1 MSSFG
6 SLNIAVTGMN
16 AQRRVLDLIG
26 HNVAN
31 ATTEGYHRQRAELRS
46 LGGRVTPGI
55 SSGDGA
61 RTYGVDVVAV
71 TRAVDDLL
79 AARATREDA
88 SRSAAQLMSSTM
100 GRVEGIFPEPSDLGL
115 AQQLDDYWGAWTDV
129 SNNPGDLAARTQ
141 LLEHAQSLIDSIH
154 RSAADLE
161 GVRTT
166 SIQDMSRLAVEV
178 NGLAK
183 EIAKLNQTIASGTDN
198 PDLLDRRD
206 LLVGQIANLT
216 GATARPGVNGMV
228 DVTVNGR
235 PIVSATTAFDLDGT
249 TGTLVFQ
256 SDGLPVG
263 PTSGEAATLS
273 ATITDV
279 VPRYRTLLDDV
290 AATLVTTVNAAHS
303 VGYDQTSTT
312 GRMFFDPAGVT
323 AATISLSA
331 DVAGQP
337 SHVAAGA
344 PVLPGPTAPG
354 PLDGEQARLIAS
366 LADSASGADSK
377 YHSMI
382 TALAVETRGATQR
395 ADIQD
400 QVAESAIRDA
410 DSVGAVNIDEEMAD
424 LVAAQRAFEA
434 SARVFTVIDE
444 MLETLINRVGVVG
457 R

>member
-1 MSSFG
+1 
-6 SLNIAVTGMN
+6 
-16 AQRRVLDLIG
+16 VLDLIG

-31 ATTEGYHRQRAELRS
+31 ASTEDYHRQRAELRS
-46 LGGRVTPGI
+46 LGGQAGAGI
-55 SSGDGA
+55 SSGVST
-61 RTYGVDVVAV
+61 RTYGVDVVGIS
-71 TRAVDDLL
+71 RAVDDLL

-100 GRVEGIFPEPSDLGL
+100 SRVEGIFPEPSDIGL
-115 AQQLDDYWGAWTDV
+115 AQQLDDFWGAWTDV
-129 SNNPGDLAARTQ
+129 SNNPGDLATRTQ
-141 LLEHAQSLIDSIH
+141 LLEHAQSLVDSIH
-154 RSAADLE
+154 RSSSDLE
-161 GVRTT
+161 GVRST
-166 SIQDMSRLAVEV
+166 SIAQMNRLAIEV
-178 NGLAK
+178 NGLSQ
-183 EIAKLNQTIASGTDN
+183 EVAKLNQTIAAGTDN

-228 DVTVNGR
+228 DVTVSGR
-235 PIVSATTAFDLDGT
+235 PIVSATTSFALDGT

-256 SDGLPVG
+256 SDGLAVG
-263 PTSGEAATLS
+263 PTSGEAATLA

-279 VPRYRTLLDDV
+279 VPRYRTLLDDI
-290 AATLVTTVNAAHS
+290 ASTLVTTVNAAHS
-303 VGYDQTSTT
+303 VGYDQTGTT
-312 GRMFFDPAGVT
+312 GRTFFTPAGVT
-323 AATISLSA
+323 AASISLSA
-331 DVAGQP
+331 DVVGQP

-354 PLDGEQARLIAS
+354 ALDGEQARLIAA
-366 LADSASGADSK
+366 LADSATGADSK
-377 YHSMI
+377 YQALI
-382 TALAVETRGATQR
+382 TSLAVETRGATQR

-410 DSVGAVNIDEEMAD
+410 DSVGAVSLDEEMAD
-424 LVAAQRAFEA
+424 LTAAQRAFEA